1 MLELRRVGLLLRDRE
16 QEYPLDQVQE
26 IFGAKDIEL
35 TLLDP
40 EANGLQE
47 IDLVIAMGGD
57 GTVLQ
62 ALAMFPQVPTMAINY
77 GTVGFLTAG
86 DRSDL
91 RRIVSLLISGQF
103 VVSDRLALECRYQGG
118 TRRVINE
125 VIVRAYNRFLF
136 ADVYVGDTKIRT
148 IKGDGVVVGTPTGS
162 TGFLLSTGAP
172 IVMPDVRCMV
182 LDGVNEHNFSSRALI
197 LPPES
202 HIRLSIS
209 AETRDPHIYL
219 TVDGH
224 QLGDLS
230 PGEDVHITQ
239 SSNSAKLIYF
249 EPNYFFNNL
258 TSKLSW

>member
-1 MLELRRVGLLLRDRE
+1 MLELRKIGLLLRDQE
-16 QEYPLDQVQE
+16 QEYPLDEVRE
-26 IFGAKDIEL
+26 IFGSKDIEL

-40 EANGLQE
+40 AAGNSEG

-62 ALAMFPQVPTMAINY
+62 ALDSFPQVPTMAINY

-86 DRSDL
+86 DRTDL
-91 RRIVSLLISGQF
+91 RRIVSLLISGQY

-118 TRRVINE
+118 TRRAINE
-125 VIVRAYNRFLF
+125 VIVRAYTRFLF
-136 ADVYVGDTKIRT
+136 ADVYVDDTKIRT

-162 TGFLLSTGAP
+162 TAFLLSTGAP

-197 LPPES
+197 LPPKS

>member
-1 MLELRRVGLLLRDRE
+1 MVELRKVGLLLRDQE
-16 QEYPLDQVQE
+16 QEYPLDEVQG
-26 IFGAKDIEL
+26 IFGSHGIEL

-40 EANGLQE
+40 VAGEEAD

-62 ALAMFPQVPTMAINY
+62 ALDAFPHIPTMAINY

-91 RRIVSLLISGQF
+91 RRIVSLLMDGKY
-103 VVSDRLALECRYQGG
+103 VVSDRLALECSYHGG
-118 TRRVINE
+118 TRRAINE
-125 VIVRAYNRFLF
+125 VIVRVYNRFLF
-136 ADVYVGDTKIRT
+136 ADVYVDDTKIRT

-162 TGFLLSTGAP
+162 TAFLLSTGAP

-202 HIRLSIS
+202 HIRLNVRD
-209 AETRDPHIYL
+209 ETREPQVYL
-219 TVDGH
+219 TLDGH
-224 QLGDLS
+224 KLGTLT
-230 PGEDVHITQ
+230 PGQDVHITQ
-239 SSNSAKLIYF
+239 SSHSAKLIYF
-249 EPNYFFNNL
+249 EPNYFFSNL